1 MSPSTGKDHERQGA
15 QRAVTVMAARAPT
28 GGLDVSPLANAPMSG
43 EGCGVSGVITARSDG
58 GGEELARV
66 VESVWGLVAPCRGWD
81 MLPVDPRIHGPA
93 GRNGG
98 AAGVCRYRW
107 SKWLLRR

>member
-1 MSPSTGKDHERQGA
+1 MSGRGA
-15 QRAVTVMAARAPT
+15 ACGHCD
-28 GGLDVSPLANAPMSG
+28 GGSGIDRRPRCEPLANAPMSG

-66 VESVWGLVAPCRGWD
+66 VESVWGLVAPCRGLD
-81 MLPVDPRIHGPA
+81 MLPVDLRIHGPA